1 MAKFKKKVYKPA
13 SIQTD
18 LKRTIKR
25 LWKIHKIPTFT
36 NKILKYFYYKATR
49 PKTFKFKRKKY
60 KYYFQWKNMTWM
72 GERVI
77 ELPIIWNLLK
87 KYKNKQILEVGNV
100 LSQYGPVK
108 HEILDKY
115 EKAPGVINKDIMDYK
130 PKNKYDLIISIS
142 TMEHVGYDEP
152 VKDPEKVIN
161 AMKKLKNMLKKD
173 GKLVITIPINYNPK
187 LDEYIKNKTIQFN
200 EKYWL
205 KRNTKNNQW
214 TETNEQEGLNTKYH
228 NKYPYANSLFIG
240 VIKK

>member
-1 MAKFKKKVYKPA
+1 
-13 SIQTD
+13 
-18 LKRTIKR
+18 
-25 LWKIHKIPTFT
+25 
-36 NKILKYFYYKATR
+36 
-49 PKTFKFKRKKY
+49 
-60 KYYFQWKNMTWM
+60 MTWM